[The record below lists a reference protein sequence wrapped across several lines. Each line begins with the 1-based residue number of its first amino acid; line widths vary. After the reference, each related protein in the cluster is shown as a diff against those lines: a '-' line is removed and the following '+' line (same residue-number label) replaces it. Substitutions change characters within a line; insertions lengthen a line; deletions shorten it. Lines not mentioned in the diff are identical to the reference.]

1 MAIKQQI
8 TEMAVQARRAA
19 REMAALST
27 DVKNRLLLAMADG
40 LLAKADFIKQ
50 ENQKDLEAGRA
61 KGLSAAML
69 DRLELSDKV
78 IDSMVGGLREVAA
91 LPDPVGEVTEMAK
104 RPNGIMV
111 GRMRIP
117 LGVVG
122 IIYESRPNVT
132 VDAAALCIKA
142 GNGVFLRGGSEA
154 IHSNLA
160 LAKILQEA
168 MSAADIDPAAVQVVP
183 VTDREAINVMLT
195 MEEYIDLIIPRG
207 GEGLIRFVSENSRIP
222 VLKHYKGVCHLF
234 VDYSADQQMAV
245 DIVINGKTQ
254 RPGVCNALE
263 TMLVHRNIAD
273 IFLPLAAKALTEA
286 GVELRGCETTCR
298 LVSGA
303 KPAQDD
309 DWGKEFLDLVLAV
322 RVVDDLDGAMDH
334 IVKYGSQHTEVIVT
348 ESYRNSQRFLR
359 EVDASAVMINASSRF
374 NDGGEF
380 GLGAEIGISTTKLH
394 AYGPMGL
401 KELTA
406 LKFIVYGDGQVRS

>member
-1 MAIKQQI
+1 MTIHEQILNMAI
-8 TEMAVQARRAA
+8 EARRGA
-19 REMAALST
+19 REIASMPTA
-27 DVKNRLLLAMADG
+27 VKDRLLDLMADA
-40 LLAKADFIKQ
+40 LIDKADYIKE
-50 ENQKDLEAGRA
+50 ENRKDLEAGRE

-91 LPDPVGEVTEMAK
+91 LPDPVGEITEMAK

-122 IIYESRPNVT
+122 MIYESRPNVT
-132 VDAAALCIKA
+132 VDAAALCLKA

-154 IHSNLA
+154 IHSNIA
-160 LAKILQEA
+160 LAQVLKGVL
-168 MSAADIDPAAVQVVP
+168 AAEGVDPAIIQVVP
-183 VTDREAINVMLT
+183 VTDREAINALLT
-195 MEEYIDLIIPRG
+195 LEEYIDLIIPRG

-234 VDYSADQQMAV
+234 VDQSADQQMAI
-245 DIVINGKTQ
+245 DIVMNGKVQ

-273 IFLPLAAKALTEA
+273 SFLPVAAEALTGA
-286 GVELRGCETTCR
+286 GVEIRGCEATCR
-298 LVSGA
+298 ILPGA
-303 KPAQDD
+303 KAATEE
-309 DWGKEFLDLVLAV
+309 DWGMEFLDLTLAV
-322 RVVDDLDGAMDH
+322 KVVGSLDEAMDH
-334 IVKYGSQHTEVIVT
+334 IVSYGSNHTEVIVT
-348 ESYRNSQRFLR
+348 ESYQNSQRFLR

-406 LKFIVYGDGQVRS
+406 LKFIVFGEGQIRS